1 VFVTKHVVNVSNGKY
16 TFVRSLG
23 SLRIDR
29 GSVPWVD
36 QVNAPNAVLSMMCE
50 LDAARVVVTA
60 ARRLV
65 KEATMCGDPVPGA
78 LQRALERHASLVDD
92 RELPSDWC
100 GGTEPF

>member
-1 VFVTKHVVNVSNGKY
+1 MRVRVSNGKY
-16 TFVRSLG
+16 AF
-23 SLRIDR
+23 RIDAAPILTIER
-29 GSVPWVD
+29 NGEVWH
-36 QVNAPNAVLSMMCE
+36 QQGMAFNAIHSMMCE

-65 KEATMCGDPVPGA
+65 EQCERGGYPMPNGLKS
-78 LQRALERHASLVDD
+78 ALERHASLVDD